1 MKVARITGLF
11 TALLLLA
18 ACVTINIYF
27 PAAQADEAAEKIVND
42 ILGKEQQPDAA
53 ADDKGAMLLPS
64 AERSLAVAVLD
75 FLVPPAQAAS
85 PDFNVNTPQIRGIQ
99 ASMKK
104 RHPSL
109 APHFASGAVGYTRDA
124 LVAIRDASAIP
135 LKARNRVKKMVAADN
150 KDRNALYQAIAN
162 ANGHPEWEP
171 EVRSTF
177 TKKWI
182 QKAKAGWWYQ
192 DGGGAWKQK

>member
-1 MKVARITGLF
+1 
-11 TALLLLA
+11 
-18 ACVTINIYF
+18 
-27 PAAQADEAAEKIVND
+27 VND

-53 ADDKGAMLLPS
+53 AEDKGAMLMPRT
-64 AERSLAVAVLD
+64 ERSLAVVVLD

-85 PDFNVNTPQIRGIQ
+85 PDFNVNTPEIRSIQ
-99 ASMKK
+99 ARMKN

-109 APHFASGAVGYTRDA
+109 APHFSSGAVGYTRDA